1 MAQIFVDD
9 GHTSLGIEWFAK
21 YTRADRRHLSVV
33 KLTDW
38 SKEALKIDKV
48 PFMVVK
54 DWDEILKSGSNL
66 GILRFIAES
75 EGFEKI
81 FFGNELIEQF

>member
-54 DWDEILKSGSNL
+54 D
-66 GILRFIAES
+66 
-75 EGFEKI
+75 
-81 FFGNELIEQF
+81 